1 MSCACFPIDLKK
13 KWIKLFSKDG
23 DLILNPFMGSGTTA
37 VAAKQTGRNFI
48 EFEISEEYVKF
59 AEERLKKEVDEPV
72 EGL

>member
-1 MSCACFPIDLKK
+1 
-13 KWIKLFSKDG
+13 
-23 DLILNPFMGSGTTA
+23 MGSGTTA